1 MFVDLVGSTDMSMTL
16 SVERPATIVTAFSH
30 EVSSV
35 IEGYDG
41 YVLKYVGDVA
51 IVHLSVQNQL

>member
-1 MFVDLVGSTDMSMTL
+1 MFVDLVGSTDTSMTL

-35 IEGYDG
+35 IEGHDG
-41 YVLKYVGDVA
+41 YVL
-51 IVHLSVQNQL
+51 NT